1 MKCSVLYNIGMYRH
15 ALACADK
22 ALEIN
27 PDCELTSQVRKML
40 VSLIEKW

>member
-1 MKCSVLYNIGMYRH
+1 MKCSVLYHLGMYRH

-27 PDCELTSQVRKML
+27 PSCELTAEVRKL
-40 VSLIEKW
+40 LLSLIEKW